1 MQSRTEID
9 IDELSEGLRGL
20 RLSTPVQQQAMDRSL
35 AQHGQLTAVLA
46 NREGK
51 RLELVDGFKRLR
63 AARTLRWATVQVHV
77 LTLEPAEAK
86 LHMMHSNAG
95 NTLSDIEQA
104 WLIRSLYRDDGLTQ
118 PRIAQLFG
126 RHKSWVNRRLLLAEG
141 LSDEVQA
148 DLRLGLITATAAR
161 QLARLPRGNQARLAE
176 LVARRGLTSRQT
188 EKLVDD
194 WLAAPDER
202 QRQRVTETAGKLAG
216 GGLASR
222 PTVARSTCEWMVEDI
237 DQMVRR
243 AGRLQARL
251 LDRPLA
257 SHGAGPAEL
266 IAEQLCRLQP
276 VLAALGLTIQQ
287 ALGASQHQV
296 LLGRAMDLQHS
307 QESHRNAPHTMA

>member
-1 MQSRTEID
+1 MQSSTEIG
-9 IDELSEGLRGL
+9 IDELDEGLRGL

-51 RLELVDGFKRLR
+51 RLELVDGFKRLH

-86 LHMMHSNAG
+86 LHMVHSNAG

-118 PRIAQLFG
+118 PRIAQLFR

-148 DLRLGLITATAAR
+148 DLRLGLVTATAAR
-161 QLARLPRGNQARLAE
+161 QLARLPRGNQAKLAE

-188 EKLVDD
+188 DKLVDD

-202 QRQRVTETAGKLAG
+202 QRQRVTETAGKLGGG

-222 PTVARSTCEWMVEDI
+222 RMVARSACEWMVEDI
-237 DQMVRR
+237 DQMMRR

-257 SHGAGPAEL
+257 SHGAGAAEL
-266 IAEQLCRLQP
+266 IAEQLCRLQS
-276 VLAALGLTIQQ
+276 VLAALGPTIQQ
-287 ALGASQHQV
+287 ALGASGQV
-296 LLGRAMDLQHS
+296 LLGRAMAPQHG
-307 QESHRNAPHTMA
+307 QESHRNAPHTVA